1 MIKVLCIDLQ
11 MRQRSP
17 TTTFDFLLIWG
28 SSSHILPF
36 LIHPYANNL
45 PRIASLTSR
54 NDKSNHAGVRTGFCF
69 ANCSQHAETRQRWYW
84 IWCWILDA
92 LHAACVFLSL
102 YYFLA
107 GVGATSAQIRTDD
120 YNDDYN
126 AFSLCVASIVHF
138 FNRHTKLT
146 MILSLFSSTIY
157 SLHRNCVLV
166 PQASSMIRCSIS
178 AISST
183 RFIHEAIS
191 IIDIKSFKMLL
202 SVSNFGRK
210 SRGEYIQ
217 CPTPCHL
224 FWLASDGCPTPCRS
238 FVLIG

>member
-1 MIKVLCIDLQ
+1 MHWP
-11 MRQRSP
+11 SNA
-17 TTTFDFLLIWG
+17 TTIPNHHIWFLVNLRFFKPY
-28 SSSHILPF
+28 SAV

-107 GVGATSAQIRTDD
+107 GVGATSAQIRTTTTPFRCVLLQLCI
-120 YNDDYN
+120 
-126 AFSLCVASIVHF
+126 FSTDTL
-138 FNRHTKLT
+138 NLT

-178 AISST
+178 AMFDT
-183 RFIHEAIS
+183 LH
-191 IIDIKSFKMLL
+191 
-202 SVSNFGRK
+202 
-210 SRGEYIQ
+210 
-217 CPTPCHL
+217 
-224 FWLASDGCPTPCRS
+224 
-238 FVLIG
+238 